1 MVTEAF
7 PVFMSL
13 VRKENGLIY
22 AEPEFRI
29 NRRRAINIAG
39 KDYFDKKKSHILGF
53 DDLVVIVNLKVKG
66 R

>member
-29 NRRRAINIAG
+29 NRRRGIYIAG
-39 KDYFDKKKSHILGF
+39 KNYFDKKPYMRI
-53 DDLVVIVNLKVKG
+53 
-66 R
+66 

>member
-29 NRRRAINIAG
+29 NGLRAINIAG
-39 KDYFDKKKSHILGF
+39 KDYFDKKSHILGF

>member
-1 MVTEAF
+1 MVTEEF

-29 NRRRAINIAG
+29 NGLRAINIAG
-39 KDYFDKKKSHILGF
+39 KDYFDKKKSYIR
-53 DDLVVIVNLKVKG
+53 I
-66 R
+66 

>member
-22 AEPEFRI
+22 AEPEFRT
-29 NRRRAINIAG
+29 NGLRAINIAG
-39 KDYFDKKKSHILGF
+39 KDYFDKKKSYIR
-53 DDLVVIVNLKVKG
+53 I
-66 R
+66 

>member
-29 NRRRAINIAG
+29 NRRKAINIAG
-39 KDYFDKKKSHILGF
+39 KDYFDKKKSLLGF
-53 DDLVVIVNLKVKG
+53 DDLVVIVNVKVKG

>member
-39 KDYFDKKKSHILGF
+39 KDYFDKTK
-53 DDLVVIVNLKVKG
+53 VIY
-66 R
+66 

>member
-29 NRRRAINIAG
+29 NRRRGIYIAG
-39 KDYFDKKKSHILGF
+39 KNYFDKKAIYEDLMIL
-53 DDLVVIVNLKVKG
+53 LLL
-66 R
+66 